1 MFFPIFVS
9 KNFKLGDT
17 SKIKASCTVPKSTI
31 HPFEF
36 LSEDEKKRIED
47 NRVEIEYNKG
57 EIIAKQGTF
66 TTHII
71 YICEGLAKVYYED
84 DHKSLILRIAPKG
97 SLIGLTSLPT
107 NQNVFQ
113 YTASAYVETKAMLI
127 DINIM
132 RQLILENGKF
142 ASSIIDV
149 LSEVAIQKNGR
160 FFCLTHRQSYGKLAD
175 IILCLS
181 GNIFKNEK
189 FDLSLSRK
197 ELGELAG
204 MSTESVIRTLKKFQA
219 DGLIKI
225 NGKSMEVIDADGLMR
240 ICHLG

>member
-1 MFFPIFVS
+1 MSNSSNIQ
-9 KNFKLGDT
+9 
-17 SKIKASCTVPKSTI
+17 ASCTVAKDNKSS
-31 HPFEF
+31 FDF
-36 LSEDEKKRIED
+36 LTPEQKELVD
-47 NRVEIEYNKG
+47 NNLVVIVYKKG

-71 YICEGLAKVYYED
+71 LICEGLAKVYFED
-84 DHKSLILRIAPKG
+84 NNKSLILRIAPSG
-97 SLIGLTSLPT
+97 SLIGLTSLPI

-113 YTASAYVETKAMLI
+113 YTASAYVETRVKLI

-132 RQLILENGKF
+132 RQLILQNGRF
-142 ASSIIDV
+142 ATAVIDA

-175 IILCLS
+175 TILCLA
-181 GNIFKNEK
+181 GNIFKTNE

-197 ELGELAG
+197 ELAELSG
-204 MSTESVIRTLKKFQA
+204 MSTESVIRTLKNFQD

-225 NGKSMEVIDADGLMR
+225 EGKRFEILDTEGLMK
-240 ICHLG
+240 ICQLG